1 MIGCM
6 MILNFVFAGVYD
18 DMPAD
23 GLFERIENTPMEKD
37 ASKVRD
43 IAEVFV
49 AKYPQDHR
57 IHQVRLKLLEAYVE
71 SSKFLLAEA
80 YSQRLLTGVMM
91 PEQYRE
97 DIEYWQIATLV
108 KKSQHWVAVLI
119 KSSNVYR
126 NIENLSKAEAMIE
139 VFLEQYPR
147 TKYLDAVN
155 GMYAEIRQAGAEYQ
169 LGVAL
174 HYAKK
179 GNFDAA
185 NVRLAKY
192 FDVYGDV
199 DSPILDQLMTYPEL
213 S

>member
-6 MILNFVFAGVYD
+6 VILNFVFAGVYD
-18 DMPAD
+18 DMQAD
-23 GLFERIENTPMEKD
+23 GLFERIENTPIAKD

-49 AKYPQDHR
+49 AKYPQDQR

-71 SSKFLLAEA
+71 SGKFLLAEA
-80 YSQRLLTGVMM
+80 YSQRLLSSVMM
-91 PEQYRE
+91 PERYQE
-97 DIEYWQIATLV
+97 DVEYLQILTLV
-108 KKSQHWVAVLI
+108 KKSRNGVAVIL
-119 KSSNVYR
+119 KSSNIYR
-126 NIENLSKAEAMIE
+126 NVESLAKAESMIE
-139 VFLEQYPR
+139 VFLERYPH
-147 TKYLDAVN
+147 TKYVDEVN
-155 GMYAEIRQAGAEYQ
+155 EIYEDIRHVGADYQ

-185 NVRLAKY
+185 NARLSKY
-192 FDVYGDV
+192 FDVYGDI
-199 DSPILDQLMTYPEL
+199 DSPILDQLLSYPEL